1 MRFSDIAG
9 NDQVKQ
15 ALVGMADSGR
25 VPHAMLFFENE
36 GCGALAMILAYLQ
49 YLHCP
54 NRSNGDSCGTCPS
67 CNKISKLIHPDI
79 HFVFP
84 TNTGTKSG
92 KMASKDVTSETYV
105 SHFRELALKNP
116 YFLEDELNDA
126 IGISGKVGN
135 IALSEAKS
143 IISKLSLSS
152 VLDGYKVIVMLLP
165 EKMNAVCANKLL
177 KILEEPPTKSLFLM
191 VTHSPEKVMQTI
203 FSRCQSTRIL
213 PNTKE
218 EIAKT
223 LIENFSIDPETA
235 NEQANFC
242 GGSLGNALAAIGNR
256 EDRDLYMD
264 IFADLLDSIIR
275 RDLLS
280 SLNAVESITALDS
293 REKQKAFITFAG
305 ESIRKI
311 FLLQQ
316 GLQQI
321 AGIPHQEQAFYENA
335 AKRLSKKFCSRTLA
349 NLDQTQHLLFRNV
362 NQKILFTDLV
372 DRMFMSI

>member
-1 MRFSDIAG
+1 MKFSDIAG
-9 NDQVKQ
+9 NIQVKQ

-49 YLHCP
+49 YLHCS

-92 KMASKDVTSETYV
+92 KMASKDVTSETYI
-105 SHFRELALKNP
+105 SYFRELALRNP

-135 IALSEAKS
+135 ISLAEAKS
-143 IISKLSLSS
+143 IVSKLSLSS

-223 LIENFSIDPETA
+223 LIENFSVDPEIA

-242 GGSLGNALAAIGNR
+242 GGSLGTALAAIGNR
-256 EDRDLYMD
+256 EDSDLYMT

-305 ESIRKI
+305 ESIRTI

-316 GLQQI
+316 GLQ
-321 AGIPHQEQAFYENA
+321 
-335 AKRLSKKFCSRTLA
+335 
-349 NLDQTQHLLFRNV
+349 
-362 NQKILFTDLV
+362 
-372 DRMFMSI
+372 